1 MEYLQYIPV
10 RVSHSQLKLTME
22 LTFLCSLN
30 HEKTFFFES
39 LSANSL
45 YTANSIT
52 LNLIKF
58 CLLKQSSFTTVSMSF
73 CIILFHISQA
83 VFLSICNANSDIITS
98 QLNFWDGFP
107 TDLTAFKN
115 PWFQCIVHG
124 INFPNTSGSASKE
137 VRLMLKISKRNYMS
151 NSLINFTLMEIELPC
166 WLRQ

>member
-1 MEYLQYIPV
+1 MSWLISCTLSLHVHCHLLVEYLQYIPV
-10 RVSHSQLKLTME
+10 RVSNSPLKLTME

-30 HEKTFFFES
+30 HEKTFFFEFS
-39 LSANSL
+39 SANSL

-58 CLLKQSSFTTVSMSF
+58 CLLKKSSFTTVSMSF

-83 VFLSICNANSDIITS
+83 VFLSICNANSNTITS

-124 INFPNTSGSASKE
+124 YIGLIFLTHQDQLA
-137 VRLMLKISKRNYMS
+137 KR
-151 NSLINFTLMEIELPC
+151 
-166 WLRQ
+166 WD